1 MFEDFT
7 YITDEAFLENYWW
20 EEQVICPHCQG
31 KGRIYLETEN
41 ESVPCKFCQGKGIIK
56 RKQEEI
62 NYS

>member
-7 YITDEAFLENYWW
+7 YITDEAFLEDYWW

-41 ESVPCKFCQGKGIIK
+41 ESVPCKFCEGKGMIQ
-56 RKQEEI
+56 RKQEEA

>member
-7 YITDEAFLENYWW
+7 YITDEAFLEDYWW

-41 ESVPCKFCQGKGIIK
+41 ESVPCKFCEGKGMIK
-56 RKQEEI
+56 RKQEEA

>member
-20 EEQVICPHCQG
+20 EEKVICPHCQG
-31 KGRIYLETEN
+31 KGRIHLETEN
-41 ESVPCKFCQGKGIIK
+41 ESVPCKFCEGKGIIK
-56 RKQEEI
+56 RKQEET

>member
-20 EEQVICPHCQG
+20 EEKVICPHCQG

-41 ESVPCKFCQGKGIIK
+41 ESVPCKFCEGKGIIQ
-56 RKQEEI
+56 RKQEET

>member
-20 EEQVICPHCQG
+20 EEKVICPHCQG
-31 KGRIYLETEN
+31 KERIYLETEN
-41 ESVPCKFCQGKGIIK
+41 ESVPCKFCEGKGIIK